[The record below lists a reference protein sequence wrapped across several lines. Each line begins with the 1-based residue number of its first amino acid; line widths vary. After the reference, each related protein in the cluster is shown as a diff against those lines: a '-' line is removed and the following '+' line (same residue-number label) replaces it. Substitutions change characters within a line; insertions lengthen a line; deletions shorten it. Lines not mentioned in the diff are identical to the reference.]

1 MRNNFYADIIVVFGG
16 TNDHGHGDA
25 PMGTETDRT
34 PGTFIGACHFLFSR
48 LPNQFPGAII
58 VVLTPLHR
66 MGENIP
72 KGERGWLLRDYVRV
86 IRDTAAFYGLPL
98 LDLFETSV
106 IRANDPE
113 IAAKLTTDGLHPND
127 LGHEIL
133 AGEIGDFLKGLA
145 E

>member
-1 MRNNFYADIIVVFGG
+1 MSFPFLPAAD
-16 TNDHGHGDA
+16 
-25 PMGTETDRT
+25 R
-34 PGTFIGACHFLFSR
+34 
-48 LPNQFPGAII
+48 FPGAII

-72 KGERGWLLRDYVRV
+72 KGERGWLLRDYARV

-133 AGEIGDFLKGLA
+133 AKKLA
-145 E
+145 IF

>member
-1 MRNNFYADIIVVFGG
+1 
-16 TNDHGHGDA
+16 
-25 PMGTETDRT
+25 MGTETDRT
-34 PGTFIGACHFLFSR
+34 PDTFIGACHFLFSR

-86 IRDTAAFYGLPL
+86 IRDTATFYGLPL

>member
-1 MRNNFYADIIVVFGG
+1 MA
-16 TNDHGHGDA
+16 TLPWA
-25 PMGTETDRT
+25 LKPTRT
-34 PGTFIGACHFLFSR
+34 PDTFIGACHFLFSR